1 MKARAVKKKVEGVV
15 KSAAMDKTIS
25 VVVERLV
32 KHRTYQKYIRK
43 RSVFKAHDE
52 KNEAKPG
59 DRVQIAATRP
69 LSKTKNWRLVRV
81 MERLSCADKHLG
93 GLGAVADDAATRHA
107 TNENARRPDGSPG
120 GARADEEPLLSEPP
134 QQPNLSESLL

>member
-1 MKARAVKKKVEGVV
+1 MKTRAQKKRVEGVV

-32 KHRTYQKYIRK
+32 KHRAYQKYIRR

-52 KNEAKPG
+52 RNEAKPG

-81 MERLSCADKHLG
+81 VEKASER
-93 GLGAVADDAATRHA
+93 
-107 TNENARRPDGSPG
+107 
-120 GARADEEPLLSEPP
+120 
-134 QQPNLSESLL
+134 